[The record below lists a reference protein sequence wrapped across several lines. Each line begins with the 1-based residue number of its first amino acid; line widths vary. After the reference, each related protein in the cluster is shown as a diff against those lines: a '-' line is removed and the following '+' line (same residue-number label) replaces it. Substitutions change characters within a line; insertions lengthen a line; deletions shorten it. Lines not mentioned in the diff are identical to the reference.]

1 MMGCDPRVQVLPEED
16 SVAVLAHALG
26 NPVPG
31 AVNVAGAGTIALSA
45 AIRSMGRIALPVAHP
60 LFRTVAGAMG
70 RLGLPPMSDDTVRYL
85 RYGRGVATD
94 RMTNDLRFVPRY
106 DTRAAIAAVAGALG
120 EAA

>member
-1 MMGCDPRVQVLPEED
+1 LHEED
-16 SVAVLAHALG
+16 SVAVLAHALR

-45 AIRSMGRIALPVAHP
+45 AIRRMGRFALPVAHP
-60 LFRTVAGAMG
+60 LFGTVAGAMK
-70 RLGLPPMSDDTVRYL
+70 RLGLPAMSEDTVRYL

-94 RMTNDLRFVPRY
+94 RMTGELGFEPRY
-106 DTRAAIAAVAGALG
+106 DTRAALGAVAGALR